1 MARRSRT
8 TRFTGWRPC
17 RSRRVRLSHFSSH
30 LEMNMMRRSFLGF
43 LTSLAFIGSANAE
56 GEAEARKAASTA
68 QLKKEGVPFID
79 HLPTIETEAE
89 SRRRTKDEVV
99 KRAIALVIVA

>member
-1 MARRSRT
+1 
-8 TRFTGWRPC
+8 
-17 RSRRVRLSHFSSH
+17 
-30 LEMNMMRRSFLGF
+30 MNMMRRSFLGF

-79 HLPTIETEAE
+79 HLPTIETQPKVGDE
-89 SRRRTKDEVV
+89 RRMRWLN
-99 KRAIALVIVA
+99 APSHW